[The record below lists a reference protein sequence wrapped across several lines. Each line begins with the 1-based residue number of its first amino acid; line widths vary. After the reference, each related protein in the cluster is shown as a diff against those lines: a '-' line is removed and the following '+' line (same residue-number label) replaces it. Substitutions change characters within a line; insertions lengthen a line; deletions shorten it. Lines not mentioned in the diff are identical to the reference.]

1 MEKESFNYTISSDD
15 RVNTDA
21 NQIYYDIDFGN
32 TMSHYDNYKIE
43 VVNCIMNGAVVED
56 NGYLILVCEGLH
68 DNGIFCRNL
77 LNSNECVIC
86 TIPTNLDVLMSNGGI
101 VFNASNCRIS
111 KRIRFKL
118 LLPSFVPVTSGSD
131 INVGGVQT
139 RWLLTLR
146 LTPLGVH

>member
-1 MEKESFNYTISSDD
+1 MEKESFNYTISSND

-32 TMSHYDNYKIE
+32 MMSPHDNYRIE
-43 VVNCIMNGAVVED
+43 VVNCIMNGAVEED
-56 NGYLILVCEGLH
+56 NGYLTLVCENLH

-86 TIPTNLDVLMSNGGI
+86 TIPTNFDVLMSSGGI
-101 VFNASNCRIS
+101 VFNASNCRMT

-118 LLPSFVPVTSGSD
+118 LLPSFVPVTSGTD
-131 INVGGVQT
+131 INVGGVET

-146 LTPLGVH
+146 LTPILN